1 MKPIN
6 ILINLAC
13 VCGITTM
20 QAQMPEVLTLE
31 QAVQFAVE
39 QNLQVKL
46 ARVDSE
52 IAQLNN
58 HAGEAGFLPEL
69 NLSLNTNE
77 SSQDINLT
85 FFSGETIERDNAKS
99 QGISGLARVD
109 WTLFDGM
116 RMFATRDRL
125 TAMEEMS
132 KQQLRWQI
140 EETVAEVVHAY
151 ADILVAEKMLEFH
164 QSNMA
169 YSHRLYR
176 IAEDKQNKGIGTRP
190 EVLRLTADYYADSS
204 MTIRQESEVSILK
217 HRFCHLLGLPPGDG
231 YEVTALPELLE
242 DLNLSDILLSLEYD
256 NPELIINRYRKTIAE
271 KQVKEQTSAFLPTLG
286 TFGEYQNV
294 RQVNEV
300 GVLERN
306 VNMGYNY
313 GLRLQWN
320 LFNGNRDKRYVQQAK
335 LMVRGYEMEREDL
348 ERRLNSEAIA
358 LWKEFVAAERIIK
371 IEEEGKKMA
380 DENLDLSLQRFS
392 RGIAE
397 DIEVREARK
406 NLTEAQLRLLQAESE
421 RYNTAAELLKI
432 TGKGYRVLEGK

>member
-77 SSQDINLT
+77 SSHDINLT

-190 EVLRLTADYYADSS
+190 EVLR
-204 MTIRQESEVSILK
+204 
-217 HRFCHLLGLPPGDG
+217 PGG
-231 YEVTALPELLE
+231 GPAPGH
-242 DLNLSDILLSLEYD
+242 
-256 NPELIINRYRKTIAE
+256 
-271 KQVKEQTSAFLPTLG
+271 AF
-286 TFGEYQNV
+286 
-294 RQVNEV
+294 
-300 GVLERN
+300 
-306 VNMGYNY
+306 
-313 GLRLQWN
+313 
-320 LFNGNRDKRYVQQAK
+320 
-335 LMVRGYEMEREDL
+335 
-348 ERRLNSEAIA
+348 
-358 LWKEFVAAERIIK
+358 
-371 IEEEGKKMA
+371 
-380 DENLDLSLQRFS
+380 
-392 RGIAE
+392 
-397 DIEVREARK
+397 
-406 NLTEAQLRLLQAESE
+406 
-421 RYNTAAELLKI
+421 
-432 TGKGYRVLEGK
+432 